1 MKVTGYWTLFR
12 ANCKRHWGGLLGL
25 SALVLIISLT
35 LASVLAVWTNSEAYE
50 RQEMERMG
58 YGDLTVWTSGE
69 APELLEEIEAS
80 GLTERSG
87 VQPLLYADY
96 SINGQKSD
104 SEGQLIAYQ
113 PDDFPYRFFT
123 DNLSGYRA
131 APDSIN
137 AGEVYVSPSICS
149 VYGAGIGD
157 TIYFD
162 IARSGGTAELTV
174 RGFFE
179 DPFMGSSMIGMKG
192 FLISEQDRT
201 AFAQTISGAGIDAL
215 AEPGM
220 MLHLFR
226 HGNNISTSEWG
237 EALNQATSLPEHTK
251 FSHSCTSIMGFML
264 LLQNVFAGLFL
275 TFTIV
280 LLCVSLFVLGHIIRS
295 AIERDAAQMGILK
308 TLGLTAGML
317 RRIQFLQYL
326 VTILSG
332 IVCGVLAAARAVPTI
347 NRMMVTTTGILV
359 PANLPL
365 QLCAV
370 SFGVVLILL
379 LGFAAWKTGAIN
391 AIAPLHAIR
400 GTQSHGSTRL
410 SGFAEIRKDG
420 LELRLALRQL
430 ATGIRQY
437 VGVCATAA
445 LLVFFASLVGRLDAW
460 LGPDG
465 KGLMDAFNP
474 ADHDI
479 GVQCFGS
486 LSAEE
491 AESLVASY
499 TGITEKYLLAMPSVD
514 VNGVNYTAN
523 VITEPE
529 RFHILRGRTCTND
542 NEVVLTEF
550 LAADIGANI
559 GDTIEVAS
567 GSESAEYIVSGF
579 YQCANDMGA
588 NLGMSREGYGRIGQ
602 ERPEMWCAHY
612 FLTDASR
619 KPEII
624 DALEHKYGGDVHVHE
639 NSWPGLY
646 GILTAMRTLMVVMY
660 IVIAA
665 FVLIVVILIGG
676 RVLSV
681 EKKDLSVCRALGFS
695 VGRLRRLFALRF
707 GLAATAG
714 AVAGAVLSAVLTDPL
729 ADRIMRLCGIS
740 DFSSNIGIS
749 GAALPVI
756 VICALFLG
764 FAYLISFKIRNMDL
778 HLLLTE

>member
-12 ANCKRHWGGLLGL
+12 ANCKRHWGCMIWL

-35 LASVLAVWTNSEAYE
+35 LASVLAVWTNSETYE

-58 YGDLTVWTSGE
+58 YGDLTVWTLGE
-69 APELLEEIEAS
+69 APELFEEIEAS
-80 GLTERSG
+80 GLTERAG
-87 VQPLLYADY
+87 VQPLIYAAY

-149 VYGAGIGD
+149 VYGAEIGD
-157 TIYFD
+157 TISFA
-162 IARSGGTAELTV
+162 IARSGVTAELTV
-174 RGFFE
+174 KGFFE

-220 MLHLFR
+220 MLHLFQP
-226 HGNNISTSEWG
+226 GNNISTSDWG
-237 EALNQATSLPEHTK
+237 EALNQATSLPEYTK

-275 TFTIV
+275 TFTAV

-317 RRIQFLQYL
+317 RRIQLLQYL

-332 IVCGVLAAARAVPTI
+332 IVCGVLATARAVPMI

-365 QLCAV
+365 QLCAI
-370 SFGVVLILL
+370 SFGVVLTLL

-391 AIAPLHAIR
+391 AIAPLRAIR
-400 GTQSHGSTRL
+400 GTQSQNSARL
-410 SGFAEIRKDG
+410 SGFAEIRKEG
-420 LELRLALRQL
+420 LELCLALRQL
-430 ATGIRQY
+430 ATGIKQY

-486 LSAEE
+486 LSVEE
-491 AESLVASY
+491 AENLVASY
-499 TGITEKYLLAMPSVD
+499 TGITEKYLLAMPSVS
-514 VNGVNYTAN
+514 VNGINYTAN

-529 RFHILRGRTCTND
+529 RFHILQGRACIKD

-550 LAADIGANI
+550 LAADIGAEI
-559 GDTIEVAS
+559 GDTIAVAS
-567 GSESAEYIVSGF
+567 GGKSAEYVVSGF

-624 DALEHKYGGDVHVHE
+624 DALEHKYGGDVHVHK

-646 GILTAMRTLMVVMY
+646 GILAAMQTLMVVMY

-665 FVLIVVILIGG
+665 FVLIVVLLIGG

-740 DFSSNIGIS
+740 DFSSKIGIS

-756 VICALFLG
+756 VICALFSG